1 MSKRLGILGG
11 MGPAASAEFVNRL
24 VQQTPATCDQEHI
37 PFVLW
42 NEPRT
47 PDRSTSMRDG
57 NDHPLPY
64 LKEGILSLK
73 SLGCDHIV
81 IPCNSAHY
89 WYDELAKLDIPIIHI
104 VDSVVDELKSLDILN
119 QTIGVMGTQGTIEYG
134 IYQHRLESQGWKC
147 IVPDSSEMDYF
158 VQPAIDFIKAGKLVE
173 ANYLLVKVI
182 DSLISRGAK
191 SVVLGCTELPLAVRE
206 LKRNGIPLV
215 NSIDSLV
222 KKAIFATKGV
232 ISVTSA

>member
-1 MSKRLGILGG
+1 MKRLGILGG
-11 MGPAASAEFVNRL
+11 MGPAASAEFITRL
-24 VQQTPATCDQEHI
+24 IQQTPASCDQEHI

-57 NDHPLPY
+57 NDYPLPY

-73 SLGCDHIV
+73 SVGCDYIV

-89 WYDELAKLDIPIIHI
+89 WYDELNKLGMPILHI

-119 QTIGVMGTQGTIEYG
+119 QTIGVLGTQGTIEYG
-134 IYQHRLESQGWKC
+134 IYQQHLIKHGWKC
-147 IVPDSSEMDYF
+147 ITPDTSEMDYF
-158 VQPAIDFIKAGKLVE
+158 VQPAIDFIKAGKIIE
-173 ANYLLVKVI
+173 AHQLLIKVI

-191 SVVLGCTELPLAVRE
+191 AVVLGCTELPLAVRE
-206 LKRNGIPLV
+206 LEQDGIPLV

-222 KKAIFATKGV
+222 KRAIFH
-232 ISVTSA
+232 SRM

>member
-1 MSKRLGILGG
+1 MKRLGILGG

-24 VQQTPATCDQEHI
+24 IQQTPANCDQEHI

-47 PDRSTSMRDG
+47 PDRSISMRAG
-57 NDHPLPY
+57 NDDPLPY

-73 SLGCDHIV
+73 SVGCDYIV

-89 WYDELAKLDIPIIHI
+89 WYDEMNKLGIPILHI
-104 VDSVVDELKSLDILN
+104 VDSVVDELKCLDIDN

-134 IYQHRLESQGWKC
+134 IYQNHLENQGWKC
-147 IVPDSSEMDYF
+147 IVPDKAEMDYF
-158 VQPAIDFIKAGKLVE
+158 VQPAIHFIKAGNMVE
-173 ANYLLVKVI
+173 ANCLLVKVI
-182 DSLISRGAK
+182 DSLISRGA
-191 SVVLGCTELPLAVRE
+191 SAVVLGCTELPLAVRE
-206 LKRNGIPLV
+206 LEQNSIPLV

-222 KKAIFATKGV
+222 KKAIVASKGV
-232 ISVTSA
+232 ISITST

>member
-1 MSKRLGILGG
+1 MTKRLGILGG
-11 MGPAASAEFVNRL
+11 MGPAASAEFVTRL
-24 VQQTPATCDQEHI
+24 IQQTPASTDQEHI

-57 NDHPLPY
+57 NDYPLPY

-73 SLGCDHIV
+73 SVGCDYIV

-89 WYDELAKLDIPIIHI
+89 WYNEMNTLGMPILHI

-119 QTIGVMGTQGTIEYG
+119 QTIGVLGTQGTIEYG
-134 IYQHRLESQGWKC
+134 IYQHHLENQGWKC
-147 IVPDSSEMDYF
+147 IVPNSSEMDYF

-173 ANYLLVKVI
+173 ATLLLVKVI
-182 DSLISRGAK
+182 DSLIERGAK
-191 SVVLGCTELPLAVRE
+191 AVVLGCTELPLAVRE
-206 LKRNGIPLV
+206 LEQNGIPLV

-222 KKAIFATKGV
+222 KKAIFHAKM
-232 ISVTSA
+232 

>member
-1 MSKRLGILGG
+1 

-57 NDHPLPY
+57 NDYPLPY

-73 SLGCDHIV
+73 SVGCDYIV

-89 WYDELAKLDIPIIHI
+89 WYDELVKFKIPIIHI
-104 VDSVVDELKSLDILN
+104 VDSVADVLRDIN
-119 QTIGVMGTQGTIEYG
+119 ITGTIGIMGTQATIELG
-134 IYQHRLESQGWKC
+134 LYQNRLTDWDC
-147 IVPDSSEMDYF
+147 IVPSQEEMDNI
-158 VQPAIDFIKAGKLVE
+158 VQPAIDLIKAGDM
-173 ANYLLVKVI
+173 VKSHTMLMSTV

-191 SVVLGCTELPLAVRE
+191 AVVLGCTELPLAVRE
-206 LKRNGIPLV
+206 VEKNGIPLV

-222 KKAIFATKGV
+222 KKAIIHTKL
-232 ISVTSA
+232 

>member
-73 SLGCDHIV
+73 SVGCDYIV

-104 VDSVVDELKSLDILN
+104 VDSVVDELQSLDILN

-173 ANYLLVKVI
+173 ANLLLVKVI

-206 LKRNGIPLV
+206 LEQNGIPLV

>member
-1 MSKRLGILGG
+1 MKRLGILGG
-11 MGPAASAEFVNRL
+11 MGPAASAEFITRL
-24 VQQTPATCDQEHI
+24 MQQTPANCDQEHI

-47 PDRSTSMRDG
+47 PDRSTSMRAG
-57 NDHPLPY
+57 NDDPLPY

-73 SLGCDHIV
+73 SVGCDYIV

-89 WYDELAKLDIPIIHI
+89 WYDEMNKLGIPIIHI

-134 IYQHRLESQGWKC
+134 IYQQRLESQGWKC
-147 IVPDSSEMDYF
+147 IVPDSAEMDYF
-158 VQPAIDFIKAGKLVE
+158 VQPAIDFIKAGNITK
-173 ANYLLVKVI
+173 AHYLLVKVI
-182 DSLISRGAK
+182 DSLIERGAK
-191 SVVLGCTELPLAVRE
+191 AVVLGCTELPLAVRE
-206 LKRNGIPLV
+206 LEQNGIPLV

>member
-1 MSKRLGILGG
+1 MKRLGILGG
-11 MGPAASAEFVNRL
+11 MGPAASAEFITRL
-24 VQQTPATCDQEHI
+24 VQQTPANCDQEHI

-47 PDRSTSMRDG
+47 PDRSTSMRAG
-57 NDHPLPY
+57 NDDPLPY

-73 SLGCDHIV
+73 SVGCDYIV

-89 WYDELAKLDIPIIHI
+89 WYNELNELGIPVIHI
-104 VDSVVDELKSLDILN
+104 VDSVVDELKRLDIDN
-119 QTIGVMGTQGTIEYG
+119 QTIGIMGTQGTIEYG
-134 IYQHRLESQGWKC
+134 IYQQRLEKQGWKC
-147 IVPDSSEMDYF
+147 IVPDQAEMDYF
-158 VQPAIDFIKAGKLVE
+158 VQPAIHFIKAGNMVD

-191 SVVLGCTELPLAVRE
+191 AVVLGCTELPLAVRE
-206 LKRNGIPLV
+206 LEQNGIPLV

-222 KKAIFATKGV
+222 KRAIFHANM
-232 ISVTSA
+232 

>member
-1 MSKRLGILGG
+1 MKRLGILGG
-11 MGPAASAEFVNRL
+11 MGPAASAEFICRL
-24 VQQTPATCDQEHI
+24 IQQTVANCDQEHI

-47 PDRSTSMRDG
+47 PDRSTSMRAG
-57 NDHPLPY
+57 NDYPLPY

-73 SLGCDHIV
+73 SVGCDYIV

-173 ANYLLVKVI
+173 ANLLLVKVI

-191 SVVLGCTELPLAVRE
+191 AVVLGCTELPLAVRE
-206 LKRNGIPLV
+206 LEQNGIPLV

-232 ISVTSA
+232 ISVTPA